1 MPSPTVPP
9 PRPSNFSATLTRN
22 IAALEA
28 RRDAEAE
35 ARNWGERFADLV
47 TAFAGSMLFVCLH
60 AAVYGAW
67 VVINLGFV
75 PGIPAFDKSFV
86 ILATEASVEGIFL
99 STFVL
104 ISQNKMTAAADKRAN
119 LDLQVNLLAEH
130 EVTKLAT
137 MLVTVMEHLGI
148 PAYQDQEV
156 NEIARDVAPEAV
168 LDALERPDGPS
179 D

>member
-9 PRPSNFSATLTRN
+9 PRPADLSNTLTRN
-22 IAALEA
+22 IAALET
-28 RRDAEAE
+28 RRKAEAA
-35 ARNWGERFADLV
+35 ARSWGERFADLV
-47 TAFAGSMLFVCLH
+47 TQFAGSMLFVWLH

-67 VVINLGFV
+67 VVVNLGLV
-75 PGIPAFDKSFV
+75 PGVPAFDKSFV

-137 MLVTVMEHLGI
+137 MLASVMEHMGI
-148 PAYQDQEV
+148 PALEDREV
-156 NEIARDVAPEAV
+156 KEIAQDVAPEAV
-168 LDALERPDGPS
+168 LDALEQEDAG
-179 D
+179 